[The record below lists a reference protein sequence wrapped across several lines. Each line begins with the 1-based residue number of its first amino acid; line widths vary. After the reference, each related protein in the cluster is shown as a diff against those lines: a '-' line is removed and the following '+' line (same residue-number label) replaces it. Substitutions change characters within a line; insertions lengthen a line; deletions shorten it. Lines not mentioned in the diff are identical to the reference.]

1 MVEQMKQLT
10 FVPSV
15 ELQQASKT
23 PSAEITNTKILEKSS
38 SNYDVLSNIIKK
50 DEIQEKNSIGIE
62 TGMVYIAIPIS
73 VAVWVGIMYIVKLIF
88 F

>member
-10 FVPSV
+10 FAPSV

-23 PSAEITNTKILEKSS
+23 PSAETTNTNILERNSS
-38 SNYDVLSNIIKK
+38 SYDVLSNLNKK
-50 DEIQEKNSIGIE
+50 DEIHEKNSIGIE
-62 TGMVYIAIPIS
+62 TGMVYIAIPVS
-73 VAVWVGIMYIVKLIF
+73 VTVWVGIVYIVKLMF